1 MRKSVVSVLLVLP
14 IFFAGCR
21 KNDLLPVDSD
31 AQAACF
37 ESRPVVHTANQFT
50 GTVYY
55 RTDLAMYVIRRAVP
69 GTYDS
74 VWLGVVCNLP
84 DAYRVD
90 GKRVEFS
97 GEYRNAADLPRIT
110 TFAGE
115 ETYYL
120 FLSSIR

>member
-1 MRKSVVSVLLVLP
+1 MHKSAVLLLFFLTGV
-14 IFFAGCR
+14 FAGCR
-21 KNDLLPVDSD
+21 KNDLLPVQRD

-37 ESRPVVHTANQFT
+37 ESRPVIHTANQFT

-55 RTDLAMYVIRRAVP
+55 RADLEMYVIRRSVP

-97 GEYRNAADLPRIT
+97 GEYRNAADLSRIT

-120 FLSSIR
+120 FLSSIQ